1 VVDLELW
8 QTLGVALAL
17 GLLIGAERER
27 SKPAGGSPGVRTFVL
42 LAIIGAIARHL
53 PTAVSAG
60 LVAGA
65 VLLVATGYFKSPSRD
80 PGMTSEMAA
89 LTTLGLGALSQTEPS
104 VAVAVAVAV
113 SVLLASRE
121 ALHRFVR
128 ETITDRERTDAL
140 KLFVAAFVVL
150 PLLPSGHLGPYG
162 AWVPQRI
169 WLLVVLI
176 ICLGWIGY
184 AATRILGP
192 RRGLMVAGLAGGFV
206 SGTATTGVMAA
217 KYRRE
222 EATLRG
228 ALTGA
233 VLASVATLAQLIV
246 ITAVAEP
253 TVAARL
259 LPGVVVGGLVLSV
272 EAWLLG
278 RVIPVDDAPLEHTG
292 RPFALVPAVVLAAI
306 ISLVL
311 PLAIWLEARYGTA
324 GSVAATAAGAL
335 ADVHGASVAM
345 ATLVH
350 QREVAVSTA
359 VTAIVAGLATNTVGK
374 LVVAA
379 VAGGARFSALL
390 GVLLAPAAAA
400 VAVVLFVG

>member
-1 VVDLELW
+1 MSDLELW
-8 QTLGVALAL
+8 QTMGVALAI

-27 SKPAGGSPGVRTFVL
+27 SKQGGGSPGLRTFVL
-42 LAIIGAIARHL
+42 LALVGAIARHL

-65 VLLVATGYFKSPSRD
+65 VLLVLIGYYWSRSRD

-89 LTTLGLGALSQTEPS
+89 IATLGLGALSQTEPS
-104 VAVAVAVAV
+104 VAVGAAVAVA
-113 SVLLASRE
+113 VLLASRE
-121 ALHRFVR
+121 SLHRFVR

-150 PLLPSGHLGPYG
+150 PLLPTGHLGPYG
-162 AWVPQRI
+162 VWVPQRI

-176 ICLGWIGY
+176 ICIGWVGY
-184 AATRILGP
+184 AATRILGS

-206 SGTATTGVMAA
+206 SGTATTGVMATR
-217 KYRRE
+217 YRRD
-222 EATLRG
+222 EASLRG

-233 VLASVATLAQLIV
+233 VLASLATLVQLIV
-246 ITAVAEP
+246 ITTVAEP
-253 TVAARL
+253 TVAERL
-259 LPGVVVGGLVLSV
+259 FPGVAIGTFVLAV
-272 EAWLLG
+272 EAWWLG
-278 RVIPVDDAPLEHTG
+278 RKEPTADAPLEPTG
-292 RPFALVPAVVLAAI
+292 RPFALMPALVLAAI

-311 PLAIWLEARYGTA
+311 PLAIWLEDRYGTA

-350 QREVAVSTA
+350 QGGVALDTA
-359 VTAIVAGLATNTVGK
+359 VAAIGAGLATNTIGK
-374 LVVAA
+374 LVVAGI
-379 VAGGARFSALL
+379 AGGARFSALL
-390 GVLLAPAAAA
+390 GVLLLPVALA
-400 VAVVLFVG
+400 VAIAFYAG